1 MIFVMNLIY
10 LMMPFKINQIFFV
23 SITCLLISSCI
34 EQQPEKQMLF
44 KFECT
49 DPSTKRDIY
58 GILEIDL
65 LNETMDMVYL
75 YSDGTTL
82 DDSIK
87 FGAGFINDEYKVYA
101 RFTDDVNDSSLSF
114 NKYSREMTYKPYKG
128 SGLEGYVLLCEK
140 EANPVNL

>member
-44 KFECT
+44 KFEC
-49 DPSTKRDIY
+49 DYPKTKQDID

-65 LNETMDMVYL
+65 LNETMHMVFL
-75 YSDGTTL
+75 YSDGTTSE
-82 DDSIK
+82 DPIK
-87 FGAGFINDEYKVYA
+87 YGAGFINDEYRVYA
-101 RFTDDVNDSSLSF
+101 RLTDDVYDNSWSF
-114 NKYSREMTYKPYKG
+114 NKYTRELTFKPYKG
-128 SGLEGYVLLCEK
+128 SGLEGYLMLCEK
-140 EANPVNL
+140 DVNPVNL